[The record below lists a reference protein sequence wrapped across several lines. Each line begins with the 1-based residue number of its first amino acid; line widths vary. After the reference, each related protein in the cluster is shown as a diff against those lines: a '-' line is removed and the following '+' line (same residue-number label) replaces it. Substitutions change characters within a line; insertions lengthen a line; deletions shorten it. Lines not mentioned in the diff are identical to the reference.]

1 MHFANSLQRDVLVA
15 PNIISSVYICTINM
29 SLPFSL
35 CGEGGV
41 NFANVETIFDKKS
54 L

>member
-1 MHFANSLQRDVLVA
+1 
-15 PNIISSVYICTINM
+15 M

-41 NFANVETIFDKKS
+41 NFANVETIFNIGACFKP
-54 L
+54 LRPLWV